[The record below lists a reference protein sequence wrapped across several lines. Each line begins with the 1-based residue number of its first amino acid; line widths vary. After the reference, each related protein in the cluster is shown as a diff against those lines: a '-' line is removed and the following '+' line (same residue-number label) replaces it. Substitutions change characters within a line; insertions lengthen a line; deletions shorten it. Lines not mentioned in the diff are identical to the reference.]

1 MGGFFLFVIV
11 VLVVIVA
18 KAFRSAA
25 GSTRQERRNQTAWRF
40 QQARERL
47 RSPRDPGSASW
58 TAPNVSPSVPA
69 GPPRASPARPSPSP
83 YAAPPVNAQQVW
95 RTAWAPVEAAPVPA
109 PVPATW
115 QAPVEAAREL
125 IDDLRD
131 DPRDDP
137 QIRAVLPDL
146 GTSPSAVS
154 DPTSQVLSAPPTE
167 RYVGSAALES
177 TLDSTIESSLL
188 GVASDP
194 STMTLSTSLGGQS
207 VELPPEIETRVLAF
221 MSDGHEVAAVRLICD
236 ELDCGLLD
244 AMRTVRALA

>member
-11 VLVVIVA
+11 VLVVVVA

-58 TAPNVSPSVPA
+58 TVPNVSPSVPA
-69 GPPRASPARPSPSP
+69 GSPGASPARPSPSP
-83 YAAPPVNAQQVW
+83 YAAPPVNPQQVW

-131 DPRDDP
+131 DP
-137 QIRAVLPDL
+137 QIRAFLPDL
-146 GTSPSAVS
+146 DTSPSAVS

-194 STMTLSTSLGGQS
+194 STTTLSTSLGGQS

-221 MSDGHEVAAVRLICD
+221 LSDGHEVAAVRLICD

-244 AMRTVRALA
+244 AMRTVQTLA

>member
-11 VLVVIVA
+11 VLVVVVA
-18 KAFRSAA
+18 KAFRSAG

-47 RSPRDPGSASW
+47 RRPRDPGSASW
-58 TAPNVSPSVPA
+58 AAPNVPPSVPA
-69 GPPRASPARPSPSP
+69 GPPGASPARPAPSP
-83 YAAPPVNAQQVW
+83 YAAPPVNPQQVW
-95 RTAWAPVEAAPVPA
+95 RTAWAPAEVA

-131 DPRDDP
+131 DP
-137 QIRAVLPDL
+137 QIRAFLPDVD
-146 GTSPSAVS
+146 TPPTEVS
-154 DPTSQVLSAPPTE
+154 DPTSQALSAPPTE

-188 GVASDP
+188 GVPSDP
-194 STMTLSTSLGGQS
+194 STTTLSTSLGGQT
-207 VELPPEIETRVLAF
+207 VELPQEIETRVLAF
-221 MSDGHEVAAVRLICD
+221 LSDGHEVAAVRLICD
-236 ELDCGLLD
+236 ELNCGLLD
-244 AMRTVRALA
+244 AMRTVQSLA